1 MIVDSSALVAILTK
15 EPTRAGLL
23 AALIAAPSTTISAG
37 TLLEVGIVVDRRG
50 DATLSRRLNDLI
62 ASFAIEVRDV
72 TAEQAAIGRAAYRD
86 YGKGSQHP
94 AQLNYGDCFAYAL
107 ARVTGEP
114 LLYVG
119 NDFTHTDLRDA
130 LAP

>member
-15 EPTRAGLL
+15 EPTRASLL

-37 TLLEVGIVVDRRG
+37 TLLEIGIVVDRRG
-50 DATLSRRLNDLI
+50 DATLSRRLDDLI

-94 AQLNYGDCFAYAL
+94 AQLNFGDCFAYAL

>member
-15 EPTRAGLL
+15 EPARASLVT
-23 AALIAAPSTTISAG
+23 ALIAAPSTTISAG
-37 TLLEVGIVVDRRG
+37 TLLEVGTVVDRCG
-50 DATLSRRLNDLI
+50 DATMSRRLDDLI
-62 ASFAIEVRDV
+62 ASFAIEVCDV

-86 YGKGSQHP
+86 YGKGSRHP
-94 AQLNYGDCFAYAL
+94 AQLNFGDCFAYAL

-119 NDFTHTDLRDA
+119 NDFSHTDVRST
-130 LAP
+130 PSS

>member
-50 DATLSRRLNDLI
+50 DATLSRRLDDLI

>member
-1 MIVDSSALVAILTK
+1 VIVDSSALVAILTK

-50 DATLSRRLNDLI
+50 DATLSRRLDDLI